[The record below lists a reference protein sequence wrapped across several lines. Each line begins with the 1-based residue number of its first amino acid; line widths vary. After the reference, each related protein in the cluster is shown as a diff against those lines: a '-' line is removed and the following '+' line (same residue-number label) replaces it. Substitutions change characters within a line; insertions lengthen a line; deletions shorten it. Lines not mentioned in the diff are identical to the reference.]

1 MASTSK
7 QWGLDR
13 KEIDVSDLAREPDAR
28 KHEALSVDHCDIYKG
43 LNKAIYE
50 EDDCDLSSPER
61 SPSNS
66 PVPPT
71 DVSEQFASDVPS
83 DIELSY
89 LDCPARE
96 LPHCSNASGQLGRVR
111 NRTQPSSFQQSHRLP
126 IHQVAQP
133 GIHVVD
139 VPKSAYNQARRVLV
153 PNPDKLP
160 LVTVSMRADLQFF
173 HRTKRYL
180 IQTQCAIHCF
190 SSSESSLPVTD
201 FQSIRD
207 PTMMSTDMWSTP
219 Q

>member
-1 MASTSK
+1 M
-7 QWGLDR
+7 DR
-13 KEIDVSDLAREPDAR
+13 KEIDVSDEPDAG
-28 KHEALSVDHCDIYKG
+28 KHEAPSVDHCDIYKG

-50 EDDCDLSSPER
+50 EDDSDLSSPER

-66 PVPPT
+66 PIPLT
-71 DVSEQFASDVPS
+71 DVSEQIASHVS
-83 DIELSY
+83 SNIELSY
-89 LDCPARE
+89 LDCPGG
-96 LPHCSNASGQLGRVR
+96 LPHCSNASGRIGRAR
-111 NRTQPSSFQQSHRLP
+111 NRTQPSSSQQSPHRIP
-126 IHQVAQP
+126 VRQVAPP

-180 IQTQCAIHCF
+180 FRTQCTTHRI
-190 SSSESSLPVTD
+190 SSSESRSPVTD

-207 PTMMSTDMWSTP
+207 PTMMSTNMWLTP

>member
-1 MASTSK
+1 VASTSR
-7 QWGLDR
+7 QLGPNVDR
-13 KEIDVSDLAREPDAR
+13 KEIDLSDEPDAG
-28 KHEALSVDHCDIYKG
+28 KHEAPSVDHCDNYKG

-66 PVPPT
+66 PIPLA
-71 DVSEQFASDVPS
+71 DVSEQVASQVPS
-83 DIELSY
+83 DIEVSY

-96 LPHCSNASGQLGRVR
+96 LPHCSNASGQIGRVR
-111 NRTQPSSFQQSHRLP
+111 NRTQPSSFQQSPHRLP
-126 IHQVAQP
+126 VRQVAQP

-139 VPKSAYNQARRVLV
+139 IPKSAYNQARRVLV
-153 PNPDKLP
+153 PNSDKLP

-180 IQTQCAIHCF
+180 NQTQCATHCF
-190 SSSESSLPVTD
+190 LLSPLHQLPTFKVFAT
-201 FQSIRD
+201 Q
-207 PTMMSTDMWSTP
+207 